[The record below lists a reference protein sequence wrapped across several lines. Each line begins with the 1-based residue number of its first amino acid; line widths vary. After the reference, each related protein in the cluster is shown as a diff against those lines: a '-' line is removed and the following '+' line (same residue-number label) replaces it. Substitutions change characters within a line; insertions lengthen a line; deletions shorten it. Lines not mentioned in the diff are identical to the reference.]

1 VLRMYRES
9 SDYTSDME
17 GVDGSSFEVLLQKT
31 GEVMFDYKVREE
43 KGGMWQGKI
52 VDGKVFRE
60 GYREV
65 TQESVRRLRK
75 V

>member
-1 VLRMYRES
+1 MRMYRES
-9 SDYTSDME
+9 SDYTSDTE

-43 KGGMWQGKI
+43 KKGGMWQGKI